1 MTTMRFAQVFAAVIL
16 GIFIVMAIA
25 APWIAPY
32 DPLAGT
38 LGRRLRPPAWI
49 TTSAPVA
56 SLNWLGTDAVG
67 RDVFSRLLHGARSSL
82 IVAAAAIAVAG
93 VIGTTIGMIS
103 GYFGGWTDRILMRI
117 VDLALSFPMILLAL
131 LVGVVFG
138 ASLVNVVFV
147 IALLLWSQYARMA
160 RGETLKI
167 KHMEYVDLARTA
179 GVSSMGIL
187 VRHVLPK
194 IMSVLVVVATLQVGT
209 VILLESSLS
218 FLGVGVPPPTPSWG
232 TMIADGRS
240 YLATAWWLS
249 LFPGLAILAVVLS
262 VNVLGDALAD
272 RAHAK
277 AGRDG

>member
-38 LGRRLRPPAWI
+38 LGRRLRPPAWLS
-49 TTSAPVA
+49 TSAPVA

-187 VRHVLPK
+187 VRHVLPN